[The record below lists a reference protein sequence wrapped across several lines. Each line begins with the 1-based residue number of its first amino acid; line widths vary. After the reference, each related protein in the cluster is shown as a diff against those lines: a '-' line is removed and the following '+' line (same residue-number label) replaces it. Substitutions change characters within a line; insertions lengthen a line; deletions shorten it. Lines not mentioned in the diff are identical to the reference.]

1 MVNKTLEENEWKIE
15 HRDDGLSFIGF
26 PYIRNGKIEYGW
38 TIGPMDRKT
47 AEWIYDAI
55 TSKQNKQRNI

>member
-1 MVNKTLEENEWKIE
+1 MANNVLDKNEWRIE

-26 PYIRNGKIEYGW
+26 PYTHNGKIEYGW

-47 AEWIYDAI
+47 AEWLYEAI
-55 TSKQNKQRNI
+55 KLKQKNRINK